1 MRFRRNHQ
9 ERNHRQRIETIAT
22 IQGPSNRRTEGIQ
35 GTQAHE
41 ERLNHQGKCAQN
53 QGRTRET
60 I

>member
-9 ERNHRQRIETIAT
+9 ERNHRQRIETIAP

-41 ERLNHQGKCAQN
+41 ERLNHQ
-53 QGRTRET
+53 EIT
-60 I
+60 ILIRHRFPSKS